1 MDKLHQQQLLEFLES
16 SSKSL
21 ISKKPLTDWW
31 EVFYCPLVVSVVT
44 DSSAAIASTYARTPA
59 GTK

>member
-1 MDKLHQQQLLEFLES
+1 MDKLHQQQLLEFREN

-21 ISKKPLTDWW
+21 INKKPLTDWW
-31 EVFYCPLVVSVVT
+31 EVFYCPLVTSGVIE
-44 DSSAAIASTYARTPA
+44 SSAVIASTYARTPA